1 MPLKRK
7 WNDYVDQILEMKKQR
22 TEAVV
27 PPPRPIENFW
37 VKKSELRNYANYEGK
52 ILGQKSELRN
62 YANYGGK
69 FLGQKS

>member
-37 VKKSELRNYANYEGK
+37 VKNLNYVITPITEAKFWVKNLNYVITPVTVAKVWSK
-52 ILGQKSELRN
+52 I
-62 YANYGGK
+62 
-69 FLGQKS
+69 